1 MQRVKKQP
9 IILVYLALIVWSGIS
24 CSIGYF
30 VGHSQR
36 ETVIET
42 VETVKY
48 IKIYFPYTPE
58 PTIESLGEF
67 TATAYCCENYP
78 HICNDGDAT
87 VTATGTTP
95 TAGRT
100 IAVDPDV
107 IPYGTEVIING
118 HTYIAEDC
126 GTAIQGNRID
136 ILFPTH
142 EEALL
147 FGKHR
152 VEVFTINESK

>member
-1 MQRVKKQP
+1 MQRAKLVLMCL
-9 IILVYLALIVWSGIS
+9 ILGVWSGIS

-30 VGHSQR
+30 VGQYRS
-36 ETVIET
+36 EKVVET

-87 VTATGTTP
+87 TTATGTTP

-107 IPYGTEVIING
+107 IPYGTEIIIDG
-118 HTYIAEDC
+118 HTYIAEDT
-126 GTAIQGNRID
+126 GESIQGNRVD

-147 FGKHR
+147 FGKR
-152 VEVFTINESK
+152 KVELFVVNDTQ